1 MKVKKLKINIFWFN
15 FKFLALTPLPFLNKI
30 NSSIPEISSNPIS
43 PNISTETNI
52 KSIKL
57 FISTIPQSSLLICI
71 LILFILFLILIIIIL
86 IFLIKKRRKFIETKT
101 IVNNNIDINK
111 MILRNEKNPNLKD
124 FQALQNNSNT
134 NDNSII
140 ENNISF
146 NQLKTKNLKEEIH
159 CIVSETLSEM
169 SLNKAKKIKKNKKG
183 GKLKRKSGSGQL
195 QIKIEANNE
204 NSKKELNQEN
214 KGNN

>member
-1 MKVKKLKINIFWFN
+1 
-15 FKFLALTPLPFLNKI
+15 
-30 NSSIPEISSNPIS
+30 
-43 PNISTETNI
+43 
-52 KSIKL
+52 
-57 FISTIPQSSLLICI
+57 
-71 LILFILFLILIIIIL
+71 
-86 IFLIKKRRKFIETKT
+86 
-101 IVNNNIDINK
+101 
-111 MILRNEKNPNLKD
+111 MILRNEKNPNIKD
-124 FQALQNNSNT
+124 FQALKNNSNT
-134 NDNSII
+134 NDNSVV
-140 ENNISF
+140 ENNLSF

-183 GKLKRKSGSGQL
+183 KLKRKSGSGQL